1 MKRTL
6 GASYLYCVVLIE
18 ILPQVQFYP
27 TECDQLV
34 QQILVS
40 AFRQVS
46 YRDPAKFG
54 NNYSNSLVVA
64 EIFAEIIGVI
74 SQTHFERVHRLFSQ
88 NLDAL
93 RKETPFTSS
102 TVRKII
108 SLLMAMKFFRIKVRP
123 FSKNIHYR
131 SVANCF
137 QTNQVDDF
145 EMGVRYLNELGQLYL
160 DTDLKQ
166 KDLKHALGMCA
177 INLM

>member
-54 NNYSNSLVVA
+54 SNYSNSLIVA

-74 SQTHFERVHRLFSQ
+74 SQTHFEQVHRLFSQ
-88 NLDAL
+88 NFDAL
-93 RKETPFTSS
+93 RKEAPLTSS

-108 SLLMAMKFFRIKVRP
+108 SLLMAMKFFRIKVR
-123 FSKNIHYR
+123 
-131 SVANCF
+131 
-137 QTNQVDDF
+137 
-145 EMGVRYLNELGQLYL
+145 
-160 DTDLKQ
+160 
-166 KDLKHALGMCA
+166 
-177 INLM
+177 